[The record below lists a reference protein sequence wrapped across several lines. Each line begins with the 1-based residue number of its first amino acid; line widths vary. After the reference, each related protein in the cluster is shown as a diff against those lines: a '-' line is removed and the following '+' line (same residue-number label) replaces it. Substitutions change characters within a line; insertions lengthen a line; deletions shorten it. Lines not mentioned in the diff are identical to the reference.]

1 MGSRL
6 MVGRKTLDLAIEVR
20 ILSSQLKEYKIMICP
35 SCKNED
41 MNIKYEEGMDGDKKV
56 WYCVLYCVTCGSV
69 IDKWTEPRD

>member
-1 MGSRL
+1 
-6 MVGRKTLDLAIEVR
+6 
-20 ILSSQLKEYKIMICP
+20 MICP